1 MPWSRTADR
10 QRRDCPTLLTVKQ
23 QSLHSASK
31 PLWIVPDRKQFRA
44 RSIKIALATGPGFL
58 YDGFGRESCAPEL
71 THGGD
76 IRSASPHTGAQVLRN
91 LLIFSSSRFRFFSAL
106 SMASMIAYTSSQY
119 LSTNA
124 QRICCLRPQVTQT
137 LKAHPE
143 LVDGGDVL
151 VSQCCSRARFA
162 DKSFAGIGASLSDV
176 DFYDL

>member
-10 QRRDCPTLLTVKQ
+10 QRRDCPTLLTVKR

-76 IRSASPHTGAQVLRN
+76 IRSASPHTGAHVLRN

-106 SMASMIAYTSSQY
+106 SMASMIASAVTVFVYECPAHLLFATPGDANSQGTSRIGRRWRCSSLAVLQPRA
-119 LSTNA
+119 LRGQIVRGHRRFA
-124 QRICCLRPQVTQT
+124 QRC
-137 LKAHPE
+137 
-143 LVDGGDVL
+143 
-151 VSQCCSRARFA
+151 RF
-162 DKSFAGIGASLSDV
+162 L
-176 DFYDL
+176 